1 MASALTWPVCVRPSG
16 GERRTYSANA
26 TSVARFH
33 MAPTPASAPMAG
45 MNGVRPVASRK
56 PSNQTSAVRS
66 RGMSHASIA
75 RPSAASSSS
84 AVKMPPA

>member
-1 MASALTWPVCVRPSG
+1 
-16 GERRTYSANA
+16 
-26 TSVARFH
+26 
-33 MAPTPASAPMAG
+33 MAPTLASAPMAG
-45 MNGVRPVASRK
+45 TNGVRPVAARK

-84 AVKMPPA
+84 AVKVPPAPSTPTPQPAPSGPVSPRRSARSRT